1 MAPVLAADSKVTA
14 ASSLLALDASLA
26 KLLRTFYHS
35 IPTNS
40 DSSRPPLAAVQSA
53 VLSSMSSSSPVTT
66 NSNSILHTASD
77 GSALPIGMH
86 LPITASRSTT
96 TCNQNSQQHGQSGL
110 APDTE
115 SHCPIPSTQS
125 NQSPPSNQLD
135 PQTQP
140 STTSASPQSHDSATC
155 QWVVLSSAGTE
166 FVCGAQ
172 FATTDELSLHLN
184 DTHIGRKVTRNL
196 CLHCRWLACS
206 HSDTPFHKRDHIKS
220 HIKSHLPLKA
230 FSCQVCHKSYKW
242 HHDFNKHQ
250 AKTGHASVLPL
261 VKSKSHLSHDSS
273 MGVELEGSVVSSSFP
288 RPTSPLSLIA
298 KPQMNDTLSAT
309 SSPKPVHLLTTIPT
323 PPSLASSSST
333 TKRRRTEN
341 DIHHHVVDRHHTKHL
356 RALLPAPN
364 CRTAPTTVYSESINS
379 IYAASVPSNGDGVS
393 VYPKYALSTTSLD
406 YHDCT
411 DYHDYHQQDHH
422 HPDPLVDST
431 LSTSS
436 TRFLD
441 ASTELQIMDFLQ
453 SLPVPDTGA
462 HIHPLQIDNSLMA
475 PLSTLP
481 QSQPS
486 MLSISAPPPFYFE
499 YPDALWQTTSNSV
512 GFHRLWEYVSL
523 SINYPRNSR
532 AAAFAQKPLS
542 GQSIRRFTPEPL
554 T

>member
-14 ASSLLALDASLA
+14 AVQSTCIRRFAEQSYCVHS
-26 KLLRTFYHS
+26 THS

-184 DTHIGRKVTRNL
+184 DTHIGRK
-196 CLHCRWLACS
+196 
-206 HSDTPFHKRDHIKS
+206 
-220 HIKSHLPLKA
+220 
-230 FSCQVCHKSYKW
+230 VCHKSYKW

-512 GFHRLWEYVSL
+512 GFTDYGNTCLCPSTTPEIAEPLLSL
-523 SINYPRNSR
+523 K
-532 AAAFAQKPLS
+532 KPLS